1 MYKTEIDFFDGS
13 NLFLFLSRVLFFSIT
28 QHTAN
33 SHSKENTRHLF
44 IFTGPFFIFAKSIY
58 LFSQDMPTHEL
69 QEIESR
75 PSEFS
80 CDEKNPK
87 SQQAVKGIT
96 NEELLLG
103 CAAVYMSSLG
113 EVDDETA
120 LGALT
125 TEDSKT
131 LLVALTIGTAKQ
143 HVFARLQRYEDT
155 GLFVFSFKILVCV
168 FDMHTN

>member
-1 MYKTEIDFFDGS
+1 MILTLKKTRD
-13 NLFLFLSRVLFFSIT
+13 T
-28 QHTAN
+28 
-33 SHSKENTRHLF
+33 
-44 IFTGPFFIFAKSIY
+44 Y
-58 LFSQDMPTHEL
+58 LFSQDKPTPEL

-75 PSEFS
+75 LSELN

-87 SQQAVKGIT
+87 PKQAVEGIT

-120 LGALT
+120 LEALT
-125 TEDSKT
+125 NEDSKT

-143 HVFARLQRYEDT
+143 HVFARLQRYENT
-155 GLFVFSFKILVCV
+155 GLFVFSFKILVCAKKK
-168 FDMHTN
+168 T